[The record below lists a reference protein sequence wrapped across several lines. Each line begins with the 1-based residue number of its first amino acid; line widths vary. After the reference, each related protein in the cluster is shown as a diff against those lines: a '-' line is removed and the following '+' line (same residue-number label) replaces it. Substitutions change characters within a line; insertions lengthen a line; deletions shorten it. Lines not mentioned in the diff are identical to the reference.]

1 MMPHCCA
8 ISLFCYGFWF
18 LLFGLLIDMFWFFDS
33 FNISHYDVNEI
44 DKQHLCISLD
54 FYLTHFRLF
63 VTNSQAHADTFTICL
78 CFAFISSYFFQNSRF
93 LLCRNVLQIFGGK
106 LLAIQLFLSFLPTLF
121 SLCTRLRNVVFVSLI
136 THFLYLCYSCLCFA
150 HNRIHAQTHTQR
162 VYTTFPSLG
171 ALDSTL
177 FSFAIRLITFVLFLF
192 FL

>member
-1 MMPHCCA
+1 MYFFRFLFDTFQIICYKFTNTRRHLHYLP
-8 ISLFCYGFWF
+8 LFC
-18 LLFGLLIDMFWFFDS
+18 
-33 FNISHYDVNEI
+33 
-44 DKQHLCISLD
+44 
-54 FYLTHFRLF
+54 FYLF
-63 VTNSQAHADTFTICL
+63 
-78 CFAFISSYFFQNSRF
+78 FFQNSRF
-93 LLCRNVLQIFGGK
+93 LLCRNGLQMFGGK

-162 VYTTFPSLG
+162 VYTAFPSLG